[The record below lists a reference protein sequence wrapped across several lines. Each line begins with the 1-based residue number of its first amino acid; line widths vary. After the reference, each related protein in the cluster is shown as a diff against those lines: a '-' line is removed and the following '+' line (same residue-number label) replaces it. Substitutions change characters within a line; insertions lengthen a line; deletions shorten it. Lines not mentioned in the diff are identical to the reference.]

1 MYIKYEMQEL
11 LDLITLFQKSILK
24 FAKNNSKVIIPG
36 YTHLQVAQCV
46 LLSHHLLAYIESLER
61 DKERLL
67 DAKKR
72 VDLMP
77 LGACA
82 LSGTSLS
89 IDRDFVKK
97 ELGFKGL
104 TSNSID

>member
-24 FAKNNSKVIIPG
+24 FAKNNAKVIIPG

-46 LLSHHLLAYIESLER
+46 LLAHHLLAYIESLER
-61 DKERLL
+61 DKERLKICKERT
-67 DAKKR
+67 DQ
-72 VDLMP
+72 MP
-77 LGACA
+77 LGSCA
-82 LSGTSLS
+82 LSGTGLA

-97 ELGFKGL
+97 ELGFA
-104 TSNSID
+104 